1 MKASEAFITDDTLT
15 ISFMTK
21 AGTLW
26 VAAFKE
32 DEAGDVNH
40 TLNCLMGSDGEL
52 QDWGEDEEPDIRT
65 KPPLKLVR
73 KPPPPEESA

>member
-26 VAAFKE
+26 VASFKE
-32 DEAGDVNH
+32 DESGDVNH

-52 QDWGEDEEPDIRT
+52 QEWGEDEEEPLRT
-65 KPPLKLVR
+65 KPPLKLIR
-73 KPPPPEESA
+73 KPPTDGESA